1 LEHAGVGM
9 YDLFL
14 EIVGFIESLGYL
26 GIFVMTFI
34 ESTFVP
40 IPSEITLIPAGF
52 LVADGRMSFWLVS
65 LSSLIGT
72 LGGSL
77 TNYFI
82 AKHFGRKLLLNY
94 GQYLFIDEERLKT
107 IEFFFQRHGAISTF
121 SGRLLPGLKHFI
133 SFPAGLARMNLMK
146 FSFYTAMGGALWNTM
161 IIGLGYLIGENND
174 LIKQNLKYI
183 NIGLI
188 LFIVLVIAI
197 YMFKH
202 KRDEA

>member
-1 LEHAGVGM
+1 M
-9 YDLFL
+9 YELFL

-34 ESTFVP
+34 ESTFIP

-52 LVADGRMSFWLVS
+52 LVAEGRMNFWLVS

-77 TNYFI
+77 TNYMI
-82 AKHFGRKLLLNY
+82 AKYFGRKLLLNY
-94 GQYLFIDEERLKT
+94 GKYLFIDEERLKT

-133 SFPAGLARMNLMK
+133 SFPAGLAQMNIMT
-146 FSFYTAMGGALWNTM
+146 FSIYTAAGGALWNTL
-161 IIGLGYLIGENND
+161 IIGLGYLIGENHG

-188 LFIVLVIAI
+188 LFIVLLVGG
-197 YMFKH
+197 YTLKH
-202 KRDEA
+202 KRDKS

>member
-1 LEHAGVGM
+1 M
-9 YDLFL
+9 YELFL
-14 EIVGFIESLGYL
+14 EIVEFIESLGYL

-34 ESTFVP
+34 ESTFIP

-52 LVADGRMSFWLVS
+52 LVADGRMNFWLVS

-77 TNYFI
+77 TNYAI
-82 AKHFGRKLLLNY
+82 AKYFGRKLLLNY
-94 GQYLFIDEERLKT
+94 GKYLFIDEERLKT

-133 SFPAGLARMNLMK
+133 SFPAGLAQMNIVK
-146 FSFYTAMGGALWNTM
+146 FSFYTAAGGSLWNTL
-161 IIGLGYLIGENND
+161 IIGLGYLIGENHG

-188 LFIVLVIAI
+188 LFIVLLVSV
-197 YMFKH
+197 YMFKNR
-202 KRDEA
+202 KDNT